1 MSKSVLK
8 LTLLGLHNSLLYTSL
23 MQFDTLTYSEVIL
36 NFSEYLKLK
45 GKVKVQGQNSI
56 YLST

>member
-1 MSKSVLK
+1 
-8 LTLLGLHNSLLYTSL
+8 